1 MANNTKKFDKRSQ
14 NASFQKDKKPVKNN
28 LVFKYQGDLSLG
40 DLANKISIPA
50 TDIISFLFLKK
61 MVTTTINQTLGE
73 DLIKEICSHFQI
85 KFEKEE
91 IEKEAD
97 LIPSNIEDD
106 EALLQERPPVVVVMG
121 HVDHGKT
128 TLIDAIRDSHVADK
142 EAGLITQH
150 IGAYQK
156 EVNGKKITF
165 LDTPGHEAFTA
176 MRARGAS
183 VTDIALIVVAAD
195 DGVMP
200 QTVEAIN
207 HAKAANVEIIVV
219 INKIDKPTADI
230 ERVYQELSEYDLIPE
245 EWGGS
250 TIFCKVSAKMKKGI
264 DELLE
269 TILVVSELLELKAN
283 PSRKA
288 LGSVIEASLD
298 KKEGAKATLL
308 VQNGTL
314 KVGDYLVIGDYYC
327 KVRRMVNEYKQNL
340 SQALPS
346 TPVVVTGIEN
356 VPQAGDHF
364 RAFNSEKEAREVANA
379 RQLSSRDKALN
390 VSKGTS
396 LEELFASEGEIKNIN
411 IILKGDTTGSVEAVK
426 SALLK
431 LAVEGVKINI
441 IHAQTGGITESDI
454 ILASA
459 SHALIY
465 GFNVRPSAQVRQKA
479 DEEKVEIHLHNIIY
493 ALTEEIENA
502 MKGLMKPVEVEEVLG
517 QGEVRQTFTAS
528 KIGTIAGCYI
538 TDGLIKR
545 NALCRIIRD
554 GVVIYSSSIKSLK
567 REKNDASE
575 VKKGF
580 ECGITIEN
588 FNDIHEGDII
598 EAYEIKLVERK

>member
-106 EALLQERPPVVVVMG
+106 EASLQERPPVVVVMG

-314 KVGDYLVIGDYYC
+314 RVGDYLVIGDYYC

-356 VPQAGDHF
+356 VPHAGDHF

-517 QGEVRQTFTAS
+517 QAEVRQTFTAS

-538 TDGLIKR
+538 TDGLVKR

>member
-106 EALLQERPPVVVVMG
+106 EASLQERPPVVVVMG

-314 KVGDYLVIGDYYC
+314 RVGDYLVIGDYYC

-356 VPQAGDHF
+356 VPHAGDHF

-502 MKGLMKPVEVEEVLG
+502 MKGLMKPIEVEEVLG
-517 QGEVRQTFTAS
+517 QAEVRQTFTAS

-538 TDGLIKR
+538 TDGLVKR

>member
-106 EALLQERPPVVVVMG
+106 EASLQERPPVVVVMG

-219 INKIDKPTADI
+219 VNKIDKPTADI

-314 KVGDYLVIGDYYC
+314 RVGDYLVIGDYYC

-379 RQLSSRDKALN
+379 RQLSSRNKALN

-517 QGEVRQTFTAS
+517 QAEVRQTFTAS

-538 TDGLIKR
+538 TDGLVKR

-598 EAYEIKLVERK
+598 EAYEIKLAERK

>member
-1 MANNTKKFDKRSQ
+1 MANNTKKIDKRSQ

-356 VPQAGDHF
+356 VPHAGDHF

-517 QGEVRQTFTAS
+517 QAEVRQTFTAS

-538 TDGLIKR
+538 TDGLVKR

>member
-106 EALLQERPPVVVVMG
+106 EASLQERPPVVVVMG

-219 INKIDKPTADI
+219 VNKIDKPTADI

-245 EWGGS
+245 EWGGN

-314 KVGDYLVIGDYYC
+314 RVGDYLVIGDYYC

-517 QGEVRQTFTAS
+517 QAEVRQTFTAS

-538 TDGLIKR
+538 TDGLVKR

>member
-314 KVGDYLVIGDYYC
+314 RVGDYLVIGDYYC

-538 TDGLIKR
+538 TDGLVKR

>member
-106 EALLQERPPVVVVMG
+106 EASLQERPPVVVVMG

-308 VQNGTL
+308 VQNGPL
-314 KVGDYLVIGDYYC
+314 RVGDYLVIGDYYC

-356 VPQAGDHF
+356 VPHAGDHF

-517 QGEVRQTFTAS
+517 QAEVRQTFTAS

-538 TDGLIKR
+538 TDGLVKR

>member
-314 KVGDYLVIGDYYC
+314 RVGDYLVIGDYYC

-396 LEELFASEGEIKNIN
+396 LEELFASEEEIKNIN

-517 QGEVRQTFTAS
+517 QAEVRQTFTAS

-538 TDGLIKR
+538 TDGLVKR
-545 NALCRIIRD
+545 NALCRVIRD

>member
-1 MANNTKKFDKRSQ
+1 MANNTKKIDKRSQ

-356 VPQAGDHF
+356 VPHAGDHF

-517 QGEVRQTFTAS
+517 QAEVRQTFTAS

-538 TDGLIKR
+538 TDGLVKR
-545 NALCRIIRD
+545 NALCRVIRD

>member
-73 DLIKEICSHFQI
+73 ELIKEICSHFQI

-106 EALLQERPPVVVVMG
+106 EASLQERPPVVVVMG

-314 KVGDYLVIGDYYC
+314 RVGDYLVIGDYYC

-431 LAVEGVKINI
+431 LTVEGVKINI

-517 QGEVRQTFTAS
+517 QAEVRQTFTAS

-538 TDGLIKR
+538 TDGLVKR

>member
-106 EALLQERPPVVVVMG
+106 EASLQERPPVVVVMG

-219 INKIDKPTADI
+219 VNKIDKPTADI

-314 KVGDYLVIGDYYC
+314 RVGDYLVIGDYYC

-502 MKGLMKPVEVEEVLG
+502 MKGLMKPVEVEDVLG
-517 QGEVRQTFTAS
+517 QAEVRQTFTAS

-538 TDGLIKR
+538 TDGLVKR

>member
-106 EALLQERPPVVVVMG
+106 EASLQERPPVVVVMG

-219 INKIDKPTADI
+219 VNKIDKPTADI

-314 KVGDYLVIGDYYC
+314 RVGDYLVIGDYYC

-356 VPQAGDHF
+356 VPHAGDHF

-502 MKGLMKPVEVEEVLG
+502 MKGLMKPVEVEDVLG
-517 QGEVRQTFTAS
+517 QAEVRQTFTAS

-538 TDGLIKR
+538 TDGLVKR

>member
-106 EALLQERPPVVVVMG
+106 EASLQERPPVVVVMG

-314 KVGDYLVIGDYYC
+314 RVGDYLVIGDYYC

-538 TDGLIKR
+538 TDGLVKR